1 MKIHSQTKQ
10 GSLEWLQLRLGKV
23 TASEA
28 DQLVTPLWKVKTGE
42 APRTLLYR
50 KLAEKATGSPCEDA
64 FESYAMAEGKLL
76 EPEAIAYLEL
86 MEGVK
91 VDRVGFVETDDGRA
105 GCSPDGLIG
114 DTGGLELKC
123 PRPQKHIQ
131 YLMDGVL
138 PPEYAAQVQYSI
150 FVCERPRWTFLSYA
164 RGFPPLIVKVE
175 RDPVAQAALAV
186 ALATFNA
193 SFDAAWAKVE
203 TWPTSRHP

>member
-1 MKIHSQTKQ
+1 MKIHNLVTQ
-10 GSLEWLQLRLGKV
+10 GSLEWLQLRLAKV

-28 DQLVTPLWKVKTGE
+28 DQLVTPLWKVKTGA
-42 APRTLLYR
+42 APQTLLYR

-64 FESYAMAEGKLL
+64 FESFAMAEGKLL

-114 DTGGLELKC
+114 DNNGLELKC
-123 PRPQKHIQ
+123 PRPQKHIE
-131 YLMDGVL
+131 YLMAGVL
-138 PPEYAAQVQYSI
+138 PSEYAAQVHWSMM
-150 FVCERPRWTFLSYA
+150 VCERPRWTFLSYA
-164 RGFPPLIVKVE
+164 RGFPPLIVKVP
-175 RDPVAQAALAV
+175 RDPAAQASMAV

-193 SFDAAWAKVE
+193 AFDAAWKTVE

>member
-1 MKIHSQTKQ
+1 MKIHDKTVQ
-10 GSLEWLQLRLGKV
+10 GSQEWLQLRLGKV

-28 DQLVTPLWKVKTGE
+28 DQLVTPLWKIKTGE
-42 APRTLLYR
+42 GPRTLRYR
-50 KLAEKATGSPCEDA
+50 KLAEKATGAPCEEA
-64 FESYAMAEGKLL
+64 FESFAMGQGKLL

-114 DTGGLELKC
+114 ADGGLELKC

-138 PPEYAAQVQYSI
+138 PPEYAAQVHWSML
-150 FVCERPRWTFLSYA
+150 VCERPRWTFLSYA
-164 RGFPPLIVKVE
+164 RGFPPLVVKVE
-175 RDPVAQAALAV
+175 RDEAIQATLRAALD
-186 ALATFNA
+186 TFNA
-193 SFDAAWAKVE
+193 AFDADWKKIE